1 MSKAAASP
9 KFTILTA
16 ARNAADGLAA
26 TAASLREQR
35 FKDLEWV
42 VIDGASLDDT
52 RQRIETFD
60 GLDIIFVSEPD
71 TGIYSALNK
80 GLALVRGQWLLI
92 LGAGDALCDGDV
104 LATVAEHLDSLPGE
118 ITTAYGFVAV
128 HDPATGKVERVWD
141 RTWEGLDGP
150 WGGGRPKLPC
160 HQGVFQR
167 SDLFVRDGFRFDERC
182 RISADNE
189 ILLREFAAGRGR
201 KLDVMVAR
209 FEAGGTSA
217 QERNRLRM
225 VWESVRINWKL
236 GIFWRRPFYQAAVL
250 AWNALQHAVLRV
262 RRRSAAN

>member
-1 MSKAAASP
+1 MSNAAASP

-16 ARNAADGLAA
+16 AYNAADALAV
-26 TAASLREQR
+26 TAASLRAQR
-35 FKDLEWV
+35 LKDFEWV
-42 VIDGASLDDT
+42 VVDGASRDHTRSVIERTDDLA
-52 RQRIETFD
+52 IEFA
-60 GLDIIFVSEPD
+60 SEPD
-71 TGIYSALNK
+71 DGIYNALNK
-80 GLALVRGQWLLI
+80 GLARVRGQWLLI
-92 LGAGDALCDGDV
+92 LGAGDALCDENV
-104 LATVAEHLDSLPGE
+104 LANVAALLDELPDRV
-118 ITTAYGFVAV
+118 TTAYGSVAV
-128 HDPATGKVERVWD
+128 YDPVTGSVERVWD

-167 SDLFVRDGFRFDERC
+167 SGLFVRDGFRFDERC

-236 GIFWRRPFYQAAVL
+236 GIFWRRPFYQVAVL
-250 AWNALQHAVLRV
+250 AWNALQHAL
-262 RRRSAAN
+262 RRSSMR